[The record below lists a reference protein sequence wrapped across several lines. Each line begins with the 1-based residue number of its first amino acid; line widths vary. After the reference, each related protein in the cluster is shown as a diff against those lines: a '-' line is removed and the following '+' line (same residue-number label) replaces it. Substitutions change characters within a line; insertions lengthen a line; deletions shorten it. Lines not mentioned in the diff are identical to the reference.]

1 MLHTHIFSQN
11 FLTRGS
17 RNSTFVGYLPAVV
30 ELNGWLY
37 EHFRHVVHVFDE
49 RGQSSVEFR
58 PSLNHLYHSQVVCL
72 ISLLLHACFSIS
84 IVSEKNFHRLK
95 QNLTHTLLVKIGHFE
110 TTEKS
115 SYARHSCFKKV
126 TARMRHLLDF
136 APRLRWHAFFKF
148 LEVSGQPSYI
158 YVLSQYP
165 ILDGSAVIIIRRKAK
180 EHSRTVAML
189 LCCTLQNIMCL
200 CIVASKTSDGL
211 YYSHTFSS
219 Y

>member
-1 MLHTHIFSQN
+1 MTLRTFSKRCSCFWWAWAIFNRISAV
-11 FLTRGS
+11 FKP
-17 RNSTFVGYLPAVV
+17 FVPFAS
-30 ELNGWLY
+30 W
-37 EHFRHVVHVFDE
+37 
-49 RGQSSVEFR
+49 
-58 PSLNHLYHSQVVCL
+58 VCL
-72 ISLLLHACFSIS
+72 ITLLLHACFNIS
-84 IVSEKNFHRLK
+84 IVSEKVFHSWK

-110 TTEKS
+110 TTKKL
-115 SYARHSCFKKV
+115 SYTRYSCFKKV

-136 APRLRWHAFFKF
+136 APRSRWQAFFIF

-158 YVLSQYP
+158 YVLSQYH
-165 ILDGSAVIIIRRKAK
+165 ILDGSAVIIIRHKAK

-200 CIVASKTSDGL
+200 CIVAGKTSAGL